1 MRRRPSIAAPKQVES
16 PSPTA
21 PKRAPTV
28 TWRARRVS
36 VASVSWSAPRS
47 GSTSQ
52 SAPSPSAVEA
62 TAGRGTAMARAR
74 TAAASARRSIGTSSI
89 RDDREPTTFRA
100 SARPREAGSNSD
112 GLLAESRAG
121 FRRVRARRLSL
132 NRHMLIG
139 LAVGLVVGIFIGYQA
154 GSSNPPPPSSGA
166 MGGGMPPGA
175 APGAAPGMPSGAG
188 GMPAQN
194 PGDNFDAWVQLGND
208 YFDTRQPQKAI
219 DAYGRALELRPN
231 SANVLTDQGVMYRD
245 VGQFDRAIANFTKAN
260 QVDPKHVQSL
270 YNLGVVYLNDLKQ
283 PKKAIEAWSKV
294 IQTAPQSE
302 QAVQS
307 RAAIDE
313 AKKVPGGG

>member
-1 MRRRPSIAAPKQVES
+1 MRRRPSIAAPKRVGS

-62 TAGRGTAMARAR
+62 TAGRGTAMARVR

-194 PGDNFDAWVQLGND
+194 PGDNFQARITSMQAVVTCD
-208 YFDTRQPQKAI
+208 PKKI